1 MRPEWTQVSYCY
13 DGSFAGFLT
22 CVDES
27 FRYFETPMAF
37 AGPEEEKIS
46 LYPQRTVETDE
57 ARAKQV
63 YRDLRDK
70 VSPEARRLVSHA
82 FLTCMPEKECA
93 IWQFIR
99 LAWDVGPG
107 VTYWLADDRVNRL
120 NKAVGHLY
128 NEAHLLKGFTRFA
141 DCRGL
146 LWGEISPKNR
156 VLPLLRPHFCD
167 RFNNE
172 TFLLYDHTHHE
183 ALVHQKGRWAIVPVE
198 HMEFPQADARE
209 EDYQRLWQ
217 RFYDTIAIEGRYNP
231 KLRMSNVPKRYWQH
245 MTELKGELE
254 GAPPRKRELR
264 EPPSASCRI
273 AEAVAL
279 RQTQGP
285 LLSASESR
293 GPDLRETEASGFC
306 VED

>member
-1 MRPEWTQVSYCY
+1 MRWEQTQVSYCY

-27 FRYFETPMAF
+27 FRYREEPMVF

-46 LYPQRTVETDE
+46 LYPQRAVETDE
-57 ARAKQV
+57 GRAKRV
-63 YRDLRDK
+63 YRSLRTEC
-70 VSPEARRLVSHA
+70 SPEVQRLVSHA

-99 LAWDVGPG
+99 LAREVGPG
-107 VTYWLADDRVNRL
+107 VLYWLTDDRVSRL
-120 NKAVGHLY
+120 QKAVQYLH
-128 NEAHLLKGFTRFA
+128 NEAHLLKGFTRFS

-146 LWGEISPKNR
+146 LWGEIRPNNR
-156 VLPLLRPHFCD
+156 VLPLLRPHFCG
-167 RFNNE
+167 RFNTE

-183 ALVHQKGRWAIVPVE
+183 ALVYQRNRWAIVPID
-198 HMEFPQADARE
+198 HIEFPQADARE

-245 MTELKGELE
+245 MTELKGEL
-254 GAPPRKRELR
+254 A
-264 EPPSASCRI
+264 
-273 AEAVAL
+273 AERADGPL
-279 RQTQGP
+279 TQGH
-285 LLSASESR
+285 S
-293 GPDLRETEASGFC
+293 SGQPFGAGSSKRAPHT
-306 VED
+306 